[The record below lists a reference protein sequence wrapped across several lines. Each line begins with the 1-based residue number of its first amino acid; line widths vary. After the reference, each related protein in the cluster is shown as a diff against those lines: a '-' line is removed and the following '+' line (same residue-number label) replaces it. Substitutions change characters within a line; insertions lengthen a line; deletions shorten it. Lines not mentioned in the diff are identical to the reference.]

1 MEGSIKWEDCGPCR
15 AGVGKKQD
23 PISKITRAKKGWS
36 HNSKCRAP
44 EQQAGSSEFKL
55 EYQEKRRKR
64 KKERE
69 RERER

>member
-1 MEGSIKWEDCGPCR
+1 
-15 AGVGKKQD
+15 VGKKQD